1 MCTSFDRYYFNTQES
16 WILMTTVEPMF
27 ESCWQNILQGFAG
40 NVGCGGEGKVGTI
53 SGREMKGDVS
63 WVSREGKIHSQKNS
77 VILHDQLCSME
88 MVSVIKVRKWYFYRI
103 RVRSLPGLVS
113 KNSLMLLRLNGC
125 DSGCWWCITLT
136 LMMLVFSKALTTDM
150 WQQSPW

>member
-1 MCTSFDRYYFNTQES
+1 
-16 WILMTTVEPMF
+16 MTTVDPMF

-88 MVSVIKVRKWYFYRI
+88 MVSVIKVRKWSFYRT
-103 RVRSLPGLVS
+103 RVRSLPGLLSNKLNHVVA
-113 KNSLMLLRLNGC
+113 RLNGC
-125 DSGCWWCITLT
+125 WWGQRSTLT
-136 LMMLVFSKALTTDM
+136 LLMFVLRKKFTTYL
-150 WQQSPW
+150 WQQNPWQQLDSSFSRFVI